1 VDTSEEQIR
10 RENTRLKWLYPGTAF
25 SAGTWMTY
33 FSTYLSMLY
42 TDVYMLPVAL
52 AGALDLVSEFTRW
65 LVGPIW
71 GTIIDRVTLK
81 SGKYWPWISISAI
94 ASAAIY
100 IVTFGLP
107 AWSSNPSGLAGA
119 VFVLEVI
126 LALVSIILST
136 TLVSVYPR
144 LADDPRDRTFL
155 AMGNTIGRT
164 GAKTIFGFLVPV
176 MLAYFTATGG
186 STQAGWAGTA
196 IVMALVGLAF

>member
-1 VDTSEEQIR
+1 LDTSEEQIR
-10 RENTRLKWLYPGTAF
+10 RENARLKWLYPGTAF

-81 SGKYWPWISISAI
+81 SGKYWPWIAI
-94 ASAAIY
+94 AATASAAIH

-107 AWSSNPSGLAGA
+107 AWSSNPAGLAEA
-119 VFVLEVI
+119 VF
-126 LALVSIILST
+126 APDS
-136 TLVSVYPR
+136 
-144 LADDPRDRTFL
+144 
-155 AMGNTIGRT
+155 
-164 GAKTIFGFLVPV
+164 
-176 MLAYFTATGG
+176 
-186 STQAGWAGTA
+186 
-196 IVMALVGLAF
+196 